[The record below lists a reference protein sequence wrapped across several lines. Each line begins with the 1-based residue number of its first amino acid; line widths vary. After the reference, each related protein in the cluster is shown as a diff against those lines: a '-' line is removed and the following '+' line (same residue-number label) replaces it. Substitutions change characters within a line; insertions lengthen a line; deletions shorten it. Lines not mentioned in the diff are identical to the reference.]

1 METIQITLLKEK
13 VKSLEEEN
21 IQLNELVND
30 AHILPGINDTE
41 HLNEFLDKKNETSDD
56 RRVLLMFLIMYFYS
70 YLSVPKEIKS
80 NVDVKQTL
88 KAFLSDLIKDHKKRL
103 ICLNVYKNFEDS
115 LKLMNFIEFKNVEIK
130 ENKVK
135 EIKED

>member
-1 METIQITLLKEK
+1 MELDFKE
-13 VKSLEEEN
+13 
-21 IQLNELVND
+21 LNKLVND
-30 AHILPGINDTE
+30 AKILPGINDLVNVLYTE
-41 HLNEFLDKKNETSDD
+41 HLNEFLDKKNETSDN

-70 YLSVPKEIKS
+70 YLSIPKQVKS

-88 KAFLSDLIKDHKKRL
+88 KTFLSDLISDHTKRK
-103 ICLNVYKNFEDS
+103 ICLDMYQSFESTVS
-115 LKLMNFIEFKNVEIK
+115 LMGFKNVEIK

>member
-1 METIQITLLKEK
+1 MELDFK
-13 VKSLEEEN
+13 
-21 IQLNELVND
+21 QLNELVND
-30 AHILPGINDTE
+30 ISILPGINDLVNVLYTE

-70 YLSVPKEIKS
+70 YLSIPTQIKS

-88 KAFLSDLIKDHKKRL
+88 KAFLSDLIKDHTKRK
-103 ICLNVYKNFEDS
+103 ICLDMYQSFENTV
-115 LKLMNFIEFKNVEIK
+115 KIMGFKNIEIK
-130 ENKVK
+130 EIK